1 MKQNEFGVGFLVGF
15 VFAVIIMSLLM
26 ALVVNHYRMK
36 ERLTYVQRQEEIE
49 ALREEYRNRDAVEFL
64 DDIPGVRRAADGA
77 RADFERRRD
86 ELLQRFRSGIAD

>member
-1 MKQNEFGVGFLVGF
+1 MKQNDLGIGFLVGF

-36 ERLTYVQRQEEIE
+36 ERIAYVERQEEIE
-49 ALREEYRNRDAVEFL
+49 AMRENYRNRDAVEFF
-64 DDIPGVRRAADGA
+64 DDIPGVRGAADGA